1 MARTAASPEEPRVVV
16 SSQVTEDVRAE
27 LERRARTGD
36 RSLSAEI
43 RRAIARH
50 LADHMHEEEE
60 TNG

>member
-1 MARTAASPEEPRVVV
+1 MLRAAEREAKVVV

-43 RRAIARH
+43 RRAIAQH
-50 LADHMHEEEE
+50 LERSDDEKEE
-60 TNG
+60 